1 MASKAKKKAKKKVKK
16 QSKARRRNPARKKSA
31 RTPARR
37 SKPSMKNMRA
47 ERDLE
52 EGLRETFPGSDPLA
66 VTDPTRSIKE

>member
-1 MASKAKKKAKKKVKK
+1 MAKKK
-16 QSKARRRNPARKKSA
+16 KARKTKAKSRKPARK
-31 RTPARR
+31 RTRQKTVKKKTTWR
-37 SKPSMKNMRA
+37 

>member
-1 MASKAKKKAKKKVKK
+1 MAKRSKKKVKK
-16 QSKARRRNPARKKSA
+16 KSKTKRRKPMRKKPARKKRA
-31 RTPARR
+31 RKAA
-37 SKPSMKNMRA
+37 KPTKNMRA